1 MLGNLCEE
9 LITFFAFNLGPEMF
23 VDSSN
28 ILIKF
33 SKDLF
38 DPSNVKD
45 TSSAKWD
52 VFFSFPSMYIPFIS
66 RLFQIWFDRSSKQMM
81 NK

>member
-1 MLGNLCEE
+1 
-9 LITFFAFNLGPEMF
+9 MF
-23 VDSSN
+23 VNLSN

-45 TSSAKWD
+45 ASSAKKRCFI
-52 VFFSFPSMYIPFIS
+52 FFSFYVYTFYIWAHS
-66 RLFQIWFDRSSKQMM
+66 DLV
-81 NK
+81 

>member
-1 MLGNLCEE
+1 MRR
-9 LITFFAFNLGPEMF
+9 TWHTFAFNLSPEMF
-23 VDSSN
+23 VNLSN

-45 TSSAKWD
+45 ASSAKKRCFI
-52 VFFSFPSMYIPFIS
+52 FFSFYVYTFYIWALS
-66 RLFQIWFDRSSKQMM
+66 DLV
-81 NK
+81 

>member
-1 MLGNLCEE
+1 MYVNL
-9 LITFFAFNLGPEMF
+9 
-23 VDSSN
+23 SN

-45 TSSAKWD
+45 ASSAKKEM
-52 VFFSFPSMYIPFIS
+52 FYFLFLLYIYLLYLGSF
-66 RLFQIWFDRSSKQMM
+66 
-81 NK
+81 